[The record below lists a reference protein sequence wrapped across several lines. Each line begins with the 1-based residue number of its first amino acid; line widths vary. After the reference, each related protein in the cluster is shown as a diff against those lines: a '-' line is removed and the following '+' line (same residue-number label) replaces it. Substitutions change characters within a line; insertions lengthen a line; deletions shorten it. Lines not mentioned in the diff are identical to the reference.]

1 MLTTL
6 GTLLG
11 GRVTHEQPREGHRT
25 GLEPVLLA
33 AAIPARA
40 GERVLEGGTGSGA
53 GLLCLAAR
61 VAGIRGVGVEQ
72 DRDMAELARRNVAA
86 NRLEE
91 AIEIVTGDV
100 VAFRAEAVDHA
111 FANPPWHDAVGTASP
126 VRLKEAAKRA
136 APNEL
141 GTWIAALARN
151 VRDGGTVTVVVPA
164 SGVPECLG
172 AMAANGCGSVCLF
185 PLWPRQGQAAKLVLL
200 QAAKRGRGPFRLL
213 PGLVLH
219 GEAGPGFTPET
230 AAILRDGA
238 GLATGRSVR
247 VGIRVTQAP

>member
-11 GRVTHEQPREGHRT
+11 GRVAHEQPREGHRT

-61 VAGIRGVGVEQ
+61 VTGIRGVGVERDQ
-72 DRDMAELARRNVAA
+72 DMAGLAQRNVAT
-86 NRLEE
+86 NGLTG
-91 AIEIVTGDV
+91 AIEIVMGDV
-100 VAFRAEAVDHA
+100 PAFRAGAVDHA
-111 FANPPWHDAVGTASP
+111 FANPPWHDADGTASP
-126 VRLKEAAKRA
+126 MRLKEAAKRA
-136 APNEL
+136 APGGL
-141 GTWIAALARN
+141 AAWIAALAKD

-164 SGVPECLG
+164 ACVPECLG
-172 AMAANGCGSVCLF
+172 AMAANGCGSVCLC
-185 PLWPRQGQAAKLVLL
+185 PLWPRQGRAAKLVLL
-200 QAAKRGRGPFRLL
+200 QAVRRGRGPFRLL

-219 GEAGPGFTPET
+219 GEAGFTPET
-230 AAILRDGA
+230 AAILDGA
-238 GLATGRSVR
+238 AALATGRSVR
-247 VGIRVTQAP
+247 VGIRVAQAP